1 MPASSTS
8 SSRRSSSNGLKP
20 DVTSVVIA
28 TRNRARSLRR
38 TLESLRLMSPPDD
51 AWEIVVVDNA
61 STDDTR
67 EAVGAYESAMPGV
80 VRYTREERRGKS
92 FAVNAG
98 ISEARGEL
106 LLFTDD
112 DVIVDAGWCRALTA
126 ALQRTVSIGAGGR
139 ILAEWAAPLPAWL
152 EPHGPDRL
160 MNVVAFDAGDA
171 PGELRTPPFGPNM
184 AFRRDA
190 FERYG
195 PFRTDLGPGDG
206 RYLPGQD
213 TEFGRRLLAAGE
225 RLEWVPGAVVRHEL
239 QPDKMRKRY
248 VASWYFGY
256 GRMAVRTGASTP
268 AARHWFGVPRYLFR
282 SLALCLGRWAAG
294 RTPARRVR
302 HMAEACRH
310 AGAIAEAFAIGRRRG
325 AA

>member
-1 MPASSTS
+1 MT
-8 SSRRSSSNGLKP
+8 
-20 DVTSVVIA
+20 TVVIA
-28 TRNRARSLRR
+28 TRNRAHSLRLTLDSLRR
-38 TLESLRLMSPPDD
+38 MIPPDG

-67 EAVGAYESAMPGV
+67 ATIAEFESAMPGI
-80 VRYTREERRGKS
+80 VRYAREERRGKS

-98 ISEARGEL
+98 IGEGRGEW

-112 DVIVDAGWCRALTA
+112 DVIVDPGWCRALTSA
-126 ALQRTVSIGAGGR
+126 MQRGECIGAGGR
-139 ILAEWAAPLPAWL
+139 IVAEWTAPLPAWL
-152 EPHGPDRL
+152 EPHGPNRL
-160 MNVVAFDAGDA
+160 MNVVAFDVGEA
-171 PGELRTPPFGPNM
+171 PGELRTAPFGPNM
-184 AFRRDA
+184 AFRRTA
-190 FERYG
+190 FERHG
-195 PFRTDLGPGDG
+195 LFRTDLGPGAG

-225 RLEWVPGAVVRHEL
+225 RLAWVPDAIVRHAL
-239 QPDKMRKRY
+239 QPEKMRKRY

-256 GRMAVRTGASTP
+256 GRMAMRT
-268 AARHWFGVPRYLFR
+268 AAPERATRRSFGVPPYLVR
-282 SLALCLGRWAAG
+282 GLAVCLARWVAC

-310 AGAIAEAFAIGRRRG
+310 AGAIAEALATGRRRG

>member
-1 MPASSTS
+1 MLP
-8 SSRRSSSNGLKP
+8 SSNGPKP
-20 DVTSVVIA
+20 DVISVVIA
-28 TRNRARSLRR
+28 TRNRAQSLRR
-38 TLESLRLMSPPDD
+38 TLDSLRLMSPPED

-67 EAVGAYESAMPGV
+67 ATIGEYESAMPRI
-80 VRYTREERRGKS
+80 VRYLRQERRGKS

-98 ISEARGEL
+98 ISEAHGEL

-112 DVIVDAGWCRALTA
+112 DVIVDAGWCRALTSA
-126 ALQRTVSIGAGGR
+126 MKRSGCIGAGGR
-139 ILAEWAAPLPAWL
+139 IIAEWTASPPAWL
-152 EPHGPDRL
+152 EPQGPDRL
-160 MNVVAFDAGDA
+160 MNVVAFDVGHA
-171 PGELRTPPFGPNM
+171 PGELKTAPFGPNM
-184 AFRRDA
+184 AFRREA

-195 PFRTDLGPGDG
+195 LFRTDLGPGAG

-225 RLEWVPGAVVRHEL
+225 RLEWVPGAMVRHEL
-239 QPDKMRKRY
+239 QSDKMRKRY

-256 GRMAVRTGASTP
+256 GRMAMRTGVSTP
-268 AARHWFGVPRYLFR
+268 ATGHWFGVPRYLFH
-282 SLALCLGRWAAG
+282 SLAVCLGRWATC

-310 AGAIAEAFAIGRRRG
+310 AGAIAEAFAMGRRRG